1 MTDINGDLLLK
12 EVQRVLE
19 IEAQALSALGSEAGE
34 SVARAA
40 RKILECE
47 GRAVVTGMGKAG
59 IIGRKI
65 SATLASTGTP
75 SLFLHAAEAL
85 HGDLGRVKREDL
97 ILALSNSGT
106 TAEVVGL
113 LGPIKKIGA
122 ALICI
127 TGNGDSELARY
138 SDIAICFGK
147 VIEAGPMGL
156 APTTS
161 TTLMLV
167 LGDALA
173 MAVLSQRGMSKE
185 EFALFHPAGNLGRR
199 LLKAREVMRAGEQ
212 NPVMSESQSVVDA
225 MAAMT
230 HTPGRPGSVS
240 IVDANGKLVGFYT
253 DGDLRR
259 NIEAALAG
267 GDFTFLESPVAEVM
281 TREPLYIE
289 TDCLAGEALRI
300 LREKKIDQLPVV
312 DVERRPVGLLDV
324 QDLLTV
330 RIV

>member
-12 EVQRVLE
+12 EVRRVLE
-19 IEAQALSALGSEAGE
+19 IEAQALSALGSASGEA
-34 SVARAA
+34 VARAA
-40 RKILECE
+40 RKILECP
-47 GRAVVTGMGKAG
+47 GRVVVTGMGKAG

-113 LGPIKKIGA
+113 LGSIKKIGA
-122 ALICI
+122 GIICI
-127 TGNGDSELARY
+127 TGNEKSELARY
-138 SDIAICFGK
+138 SDIAICFGN
-147 VIEAGPMGL
+147 VVEAGPMGL

-185 EFALFHPAGNLGRR
+185 EFA
-199 LLKAREVMRAGEQ
+199 Q
-212 NPVMSESQSVVDA
+212 
-225 MAAMT
+225 
-230 HTPGRPGSVS
+230 
-240 IVDANGKLVGFYT
+240 
-253 DGDLRR
+253 
-259 NIEAALAG
+259 
-267 GDFTFLESPVAEVM
+267 
-281 TREPLYIE
+281 TR
-289 TDCLAGEALRI
+289 
-300 LREKKIDQLPVV
+300 
-312 DVERRPVGLLDV
+312 
-324 QDLLTV
+324 
-330 RIV
+330 